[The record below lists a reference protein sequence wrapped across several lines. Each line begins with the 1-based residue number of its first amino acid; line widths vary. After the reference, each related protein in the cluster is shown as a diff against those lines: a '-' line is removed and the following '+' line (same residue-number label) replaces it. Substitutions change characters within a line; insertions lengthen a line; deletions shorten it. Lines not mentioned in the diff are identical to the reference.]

1 MRVALLAVV
10 PFLLGL
16 VSANYYVDCD
26 DGKGNHEKYNKEMQE
41 NEYSECRKFYHGM
54 KNFDCYQ
61 DDEKNYRFE
70 YYEDDKCK
78 GKKHEHEHK
87 NKKKNEHKKYKEDN
101 NCWSYRVYC
110 EGEGDGED
118 D

>member
-41 NEYSECRKFYHGM
+41 N
-54 KNFDCYQ
+54 